1 MYEAERGKATRRV
14 QFDGRVEGEERSF
27 VASLLWMTAK
37 CGWCVREQ
45 LRQSRTRR
53 RRTRQLPGSGIR
65 ISLFCWGVLRC
76 ASDSKVWEM
85 KRFRNE
91 NARFYEDREV
101 VNLGKRRH
109 S

>member
-53 RRTRQLPGSGIR
+53 RRTRQLPAAGFEFHFFVGACYGARRTRKSG
-65 ISLFCWGVLRC
+65 
-76 ASDSKVWEM
+76 K
-85 KRFRNE
+85 
-91 NARFYEDREV
+91 
-101 VNLGKRRH
+101 
-109 S
+109 

>member
-1 MYEAERGKATRRV
+1 
-14 QFDGRVEGEERSF
+14 
-27 VASLLWMTAK
+27 
-37 CGWCVREQ
+37 
-45 LRQSRTRR
+45 
-53 RRTRQLPGSGIR
+53 
-65 ISLFCWGVLRC
+65 VLRC